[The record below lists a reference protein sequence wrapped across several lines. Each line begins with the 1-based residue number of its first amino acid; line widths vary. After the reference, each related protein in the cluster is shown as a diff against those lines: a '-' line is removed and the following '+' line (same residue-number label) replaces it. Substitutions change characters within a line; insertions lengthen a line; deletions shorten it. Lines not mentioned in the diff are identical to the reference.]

1 MMPLVVVFI
10 FIVYVYFHMDGLKVV
25 PKHNPKQKDI
35 SIVNINKGIEC
46 INLYFVKLF
55 YMINSCNST
64 CRLITLSMMQRALC
78 GGMIW

>member
-1 MMPLVVVFI
+1 MPLVVVFI
-10 FIVYVYFHMDGLKVV
+10 FIVYTYMDGLKVV

-55 YMINSCNST
+55 YMINSCNNT
-64 CRLITLSMMQRALC
+64 CRLITLIMMQRALC